1 MRKLTLVA
9 MSFAFALASA
19 ACSQSV
25 TLESATEAMGA
36 ANLTS
41 IEYSGTGRWFQFGQA
56 PNPNL
61 PWPPFD
67 LSAFS
72 ATIDYA
78 APAAR
83 VQMTS
88 RQVVEPGRVRPA
100 PVERRRDQQ
109 ISGTSAWNMVAPVGQ
124 PGTALTV
131 QPQPAAVEE
140 RTMEIWTTP
149 HGFLKAAMANSA
161 MSEPTEGGSDVSFSV
176 GRSKY
181 VGAIN
186 EENQVVRVQAWID
199 NPVLGDTPVEFT
211 YSGYQDFGGVMFPS
225 RIVRTQGGHPVLELT
240 VTGVTANPALDIQVP
255 DAVAGAAPAAMRVEV
270 QKLANGV
277 YYLTG
282 TNAHSVAID
291 QQDHIVV
298 VEAPTSEE
306 RSFAVIE
313 KIKET
318 IPNKPIR
325 YVINSHAH
333 FDHASGLRTY
343 VAEGATVV
351 THEMNEPY
359 FEQAWAAPRTINPD
373 RLAESGGT
381 ATFETVGDKHMLSDG
396 KRTIEIHAIQG
407 SGHNDAFLMVY
418 LPGERILIEGDAFT
432 PPAADAA
439 PPVIPNPYA
448 VNLNENIQRL
458 KLDVRQIAA
467 LHGRR
472 VTTMADLRGFIGQAN
487 ATR

>member
-1 MRKLTLVA
+1 MRKLTLLA
-9 MSFAFALASA
+9 IGLAFAASA
-19 ACSQSV
+19 ACSQSG
-25 TLESATEAMGA
+25 TLESATEAMDA

-109 ISGTSAWNMVAPVGQ
+109 ISGTSAWNLVAPAGQ
-124 PGTALTV
+124 PGTAPTV

-176 GRSKY
+176 GRNKY
-181 VGAIN
+181 VGTIN
-186 EENQVVRVQAWID
+186 EENQVVRVQTWID

-211 YSGYQDFGGVMFPS
+211 YSAYQDFGGVMFPS

-240 VTGVTANPALDIQVP
+240 VTGVTANPAVDFQIP
-255 DAVAGAAPAAMRVEV
+255 DAAAGAAPMRVEV
-270 QKLANGV
+270 QKLTNGV

-306 RSFAVIE
+306 RSLAVIA

-325 YVINSHAH
+325 YVVNSHAH

-343 VAEGATVV
+343 AAEGATVV
-351 THEMNEPY
+351 THEMNRPY

-418 LPGERILIEGDAFT
+418 LPAERILIEGDAFT